1 MVQQKTFWHL
11 LPQRRMPSEYEI
23 VSSKLLL
30 NTGEGFTGKRFE
42 LDVPLRQWYEQY
54 QQGSPLACSSWEK
67 FRDPRETTY
76 TKYTELQMEKEIFV
90 DGILEEIEVNN
101 YDRELLLPWAQ
112 TLGALV
118 APFRYPGH
126 ALMMIAAYVAQMAPG
141 GRIVVAAMFQAGDEA
156 RRVERLAYRVRQI
169 QLAFPGFASDSKS
182 LWERDPRWQPLRE
195 FIERLL
201 VTYDWGEAFVAL
213 NLVLKPMI
221 DELFLKH
228 AGDLALGHDDHLL
241 GQIFYSLNEDCRWHR
256 QWSQALTQTAIED
269 TATNRQLMQ
278 SWIHKWYPGALR
290 AVAAFSPLFEG
301 KPGGPAMPPFHDL
314 TSRIAAVS
322 ADYLRTMDLKPPRRM
337 TADA

>member
-23 VSSKLLL
+23 VTSKLLV

-76 TKYTELQMEKEIFV
+76 TTYTELQMEKEIFV
-90 DGILEEIEVNN
+90 DTILDEIEAGG
-101 YDRELLLPWAQ
+101 YDRELVPQWVQ
-112 TLGALV
+112 TLAELV

-126 ALMMIAAYVAQMAPG
+126 AFMMIAAYIAQMAPG
-141 GRIVVAAMFQAGDEA
+141 GRIVVAGTFQAGDEA
-156 RRVERLAYRVRQI
+156 RRVERLAYRVRQL
-169 QLAFPGFASDSKS
+169 QQAFPGFAADSKS
-182 LWERDPRWQPLRE
+182 LWEQDPHWQPLRRYV
-195 FIERLL
+195 ERLL

-228 AGDLALGHDDHLL
+228 TSDLALAHNDHLL
-241 GQIFYSLNEDCRWHR
+241 GQMFYSLNEDCQWHR
-256 QWSQALTQTAIED
+256 QWSRGLIQTAIDD
-269 TATNRQLMQ
+269 TPTNRQLIQ
-278 SWIHKWYPGALR
+278 SWINKWYSSALQ
-290 AVAAFSPLFEG
+290 AVDAISPLLEE
-301 KPGGPAMPPFHDL
+301 KQPSPGITRVHDL
-314 TSRIAAVS
+314 TSQIVSFS
-322 ADYLRTMDLKPPRRM
+322 ADYLRTMGLQRASLNETD
-337 TADA
+337 